1 MAEQYSPEEV
11 AQFENATWSRCAA
24 NYMQGFGALVAEAVD
39 PLLDEVKLNN
49 EDRVLDVGTGPGL
62 VAHAAAQ
69 RGAEVIGI
77 DFSETMISEARRL
90 YPKLDF
96 RTQSADSLPF
106 VDSEFDVVLGN
117 FMLHH
122 CGRPEAVL
130 SEAFRVLREGG
141 RMGFTVWADPATLEA
156 FGLFF
161 GAVEEHAGNAELP
174 HGPLFGVSDF
184 TVFHNMARA
193 AGFRETSVKGLDI
206 AWRTPSIDTY
216 LTAFRDWANL
226 DAFPE
231 AIRNAIE
238 TTVRERALEYRSNG
252 SYSLPNP
259 AILVSAVK

>member
-1 MAEQYSPEEV
+1 MAEQYNPEEV
-11 AQFENATWSRCAA
+11 ARFEEATWSRCAS

-39 PLLDEVKLNN
+39 PLLDEVKLSS

-62 VAHAAAQ
+62 AAHAAAQ

-77 DFSETMISEARRL
+77 DFSEAMISEARRL
-90 YPKLDF
+90 YPKIDF

-106 VDSEFDVVLGN
+106 MDGEFDAVLGN

-130 SEAFRVLREGG
+130 SETFRVLRKSG

-161 GAVEEHAGNAELP
+161 AAVEEHAGAAELP

-184 TVFHNMARA
+184 TVFHNMART
-193 AGFRETSVKGLDI
+193 AGFRETSVKALDI
-206 AWRTPSIDTY
+206 TWRTPSLDSY

-231 AIRNAIE
+231 DIRNAIE
-238 TTVRERALEYRSNG
+238 TTVRERALAYRSNG
-252 SYSLPNP
+252 SYNLPNP